1 MLELISFLGSPEL
14 LCLGRFSKADLETG
28 NKTKKR
34 KITLSFGK
42 RIRVPRKTTPLNQ
55 RGILLGV
62 TTARHYVRQGPKL
75 ALFLGV
81 FGTGCQF
88 LYLARCGGPGRKML
102 DLLAFFDSAPFSLM
116 ARCANFPEIIEKIPS
131 ALAAPAQPASYLP

>member
-1 MLELISFLGSPEL
+1 LRNEFAFPE
-14 LCLGRFSKADLETG
+14 R
-28 NKTKKR
+28 
-34 KITLSFGK
+34 
-42 RIRVPRKTTPLNQ
+42 PTPLNQ

-131 ALAAPAQPASYLP
+131 ALAAPAQPASYLPSKRVHRPIRGRISSFGGGLR